1 LTVDL
6 RPRADS
12 LKRRIFRML
21 EAASPDGKLALLIQW
36 VMIALILAN
45 VAAAVAG
52 TVAALSARYG
62 EAFRVFEIFSVVLFT
77 IEYAVR
83 LLVCTEHISLKD
95 YGPLKARLRY
105 AVGPFALIDL
115 MAILPFYI
123 ALFVPAVDLRVLRVF
138 RLLRLFKLARYS
150 PALATLWRVL
160 VDERRALAAALIIM
174 IGLLT
179 LSATAMYYAE
189 RAVQPTVFGSIP
201 SAMWWALATLT
212 TVGYGDAVPV
222 TTIGRAIG
230 GVVMIFGLG
239 MFALPI
245 GIIASGFASEIRR
258 HDFVVTWGMVARVPI
273 FAKLDALSVSRITN
287 LLRAKVVQPGTTIMR
302 KDEVADAMYF
312 IASGEVEVMI
322 EGKKEPLTLVDGD
335 FFGEIALLRHS
346 QRNATVRAL
355 TRCRLLVLE
364 VDDFNE
370 LIASDADLRAA
381 IGAVAERRLTE
392 EPAPK
397 TKSR

>member
-1 LTVDL
+1 MKTDP
-6 RPRADS
+6 RPGAES
-12 LKRRIFRML
+12 LKRRVFRML
-21 EAASPDGKLALLIQW
+21 EAASPDDRLGLLCDW

-45 VAAAVAG
+45 VAAAVAE
-52 TVAALSARYG
+52 TVAVLSARYG
-62 EAFRVFEIFSVVLFT
+62 GAFRAFEIFSVAVFT
-77 IEYAVR
+77 IEYAAR
-83 LLVCTEHISLKD
+83 LWVCTEHISLKD
-95 YGPLKARLRY
+95 YGPIKARLRF
-105 AVGPFALIDL
+105 AVGPFAVIDL
-115 MAILPFYI
+115 IAILPFYL
-123 ALFVPAVDLRVLRVF
+123 ALFLPAADLRVLRVF

-174 IGLLT
+174 LGLLT

-189 RAVQPTVFGSIP
+189 RAAQPAVFGSIP

-212 TVGYGDAVPV
+212 TVGYGDVVPV
-222 TTIGRAIG
+222 TTLGRAIG
-230 GVVMIFGLG
+230 GLVMIFGLG

-258 HDFVVTWGMVARVPI
+258 RDFVVTWGLVARVPI

-287 LLRAKVVQPGTTIMR
+287 LLRARVVQPGTTIMHQG
-302 KDEVADAMYF
+302 DVADAMYF
-312 IASGEVEVMI
+312 IASGEVEIAI
-322 EGKKEPLTLVDGD
+322 EGAHEPVNLSDGD

-346 QRNATVRAL
+346 ERSATARAL

-370 LIASDADLRAA
+370 LMAADADLRAA
-381 IGAVAERRLTE
+381 ISAVAERRLTE
-392 EPAPK
+392 EAAAKP
-397 TKSR
+397 